1 MNTANLK
8 IDLINKIT
16 LIKEAKVIQE
26 IKRVLDFELGEGI
39 FELTNA
45 QKKRI
50 IEAKQEVKQKKYV
63 TEFSANKEISEWLD
77 K

>member
-1 MNTANLK
+1 MTTANLK

-16 LIKEAKVIQE
+16 QIKESNIIKEIQ
-26 IKRVLDFELGEGI
+26 RVLDFELEKGI
-39 FELTNA
+39 FQLNNA

-50 IEAKQEVKQKKYV
+50 TEAKQEIKQKKYI
-63 TEFSANKEISEWLD
+63 TETSANKEIKEWLD

>member
-16 LIKEAKVIQE
+16 QIKETNVIKE
-26 IKRVLDFELGEGI
+26 IKRVLDFELDQGI
-39 FELTNA
+39 FQLSND
-45 QKKRI
+45 QRKRI
-50 IEAKQEVKQKKYV
+50 VDAKQEIKQKKYL
-63 TEFSANKEISEWLD
+63 TDSSANKEISEWLD

>member
-1 MNTANLK
+1 MTTANLK

-16 LIKEAKVIQE
+16 QVKDSNIIKEIQ
-26 IKRVLDFELGEGI
+26 RVLDFELNEGI
-39 FELTNA
+39 FKLNTL

-50 IEAKQEVKQKKYV
+50 SLGKSEIRQKK
-63 TEFSANKEISEWLD
+63 TLSENAANKEISEWLD